1 MRNSTTL
8 RLRCTGKDNMTPD
21 MKVRVTLE
29 WDVSR
34 GDIKDARDFVNKQG
48 WLWDNDPMTAVHFM
62 NQICWPDL
70 ISKTVQK

>member
-1 MRNSTTL
+1 
-8 RLRCTGKDNMTPD
+8 

-34 GDIKDARDFVNKQG
+34 GDIKDARDFVNMRG
-48 WLWDNDPMTAVHFM
+48 WLWDNDAMTAVYFM

-70 ISKTVQK
+70 ISKTIEK